1 MGHHFSTF
9 VQPIQ
14 TNLHAKSGVYM
25 AMVAILNSGY
35 NTVQTCQILFYSN
48 TGLDSIVVYTELP
61 SGSATKTSLDCGWS
75 KSHDCAT
82 LFSGNSQV
90 QTYSCFVF

>member
-1 MGHHFSTF
+1 
-9 VQPIQ
+9 
-14 TNLHAKSGVYM
+14 M

-90 QTYSCFVF
+90 QTQSHSQWKEQRCSPTLNEQRK

>member
-1 MGHHFSTF
+1 
-9 VQPIQ
+9 
-14 TNLHAKSGVYM
+14 M

-61 SGSATKTSLDCGWS
+61 SGSATKTSLDWLV
-75 KSHDCAT
+75 KIT
-82 LFSGNSQV
+82 
-90 QTYSCFVF
+90 